1 MQFQDLREKLGHSAF
16 ATSEAFPSQGPAC
29 PETDVGVDE
38 KLHADAEKLLQV
50 WLRGECVKNFLGSLP
65 QYMPNASMENAIS
78 KFRSAANT
86 LLQDSI
92 SSLAAMQTSP
102 LVGETTCYPFSV
114 MVMAASIASAT
125 PMALLLDTV
134 LAVLHSLVHKHFHLN
149 LGRWENRSRY
159 WFVGSADTGEG
170 KRGAMKPVIQAAQK
184 VLRNSAGLMVGNPA
198 DDFHMQQSCTS
209 AAAID
214 KLRSTDGYLL
224 LHSDE
229 AGQCLDLTFSG
240 TSAGGTR
247 KSEHVDLTMFLDAA
261 HGDEFS
267 HTTMLD
273 RKKACK
279 REPTHRSDPVC
290 EPTPLTVATNMQ
302 VCWLQQELYFL
313 QYWAL
318 AAHTKPIGL
327 VQRCLF
333 SFGRALPAPDP
344 AMNTFWKDIFLP
356 FLESIF
362 STTLTTF
369 GPKASE
375 VAEQPLSMTR
385 SQEQLLFQ
393 LEELLKVFSSRR
405 RLNAVAKGAMPKCLY
420 WLGTC
425 IRTNFLLEHCMGAYI
440 QGLRS
445 PPGLSLV
452 VQDANVLSALNFLT
466 QRYLFGIMVVAT
478 SVAERSWCTISEQPK
493 HVIDNITE
501 YILQVLRAIPFPSIS
516 RKDIFHACLELA
528 WLAKRGDHSD
538 QLRAQ
543 DCLTKIFEGL
553 QDLARNLDM
562 FSFLPR
568 IP

>member
-1 MQFQDLREKLGHSAF
+1 MD
-16 ATSEAFPSQGPAC
+16 
-29 PETDVGVDE
+29 
-38 KLHADAEKLLQV
+38 
-50 WLRGECVKNFLGSLP
+50 
-65 QYMPNASMENAIS
+65 NAIS

-102 LVGETTCYPFSV
+102 LVGETTCYPFAV

-229 AGQCLDLTFSG
+229 AGQCLDLNFSG
-240 TSAGGTR
+240 TSAGGTK

-273 RKKACK
+273 RRKACK

-333 SFGRALPAPDP
+333 SFGRALPAPEP

-356 FLESIF
+356 FLDSIF
-362 STTLTTF
+362 TSILTTF

-425 IRTNFLLEHCMGAYI
+425 IRTNFFLEHCMGAYI
-440 QGLRS
+440 QCLRS

-452 VQDANVLSALNFLT
+452 VQDAHVLTAMNFLT

-478 SVAERSWCTISEQPK
+478 SVAERSWCTISDEPK

-501 YILQVLRAIPFPSIS
+501 YILQVLRASPFPSIW

-543 DCLTKIFEGL
+543 DSLTKIFEGL
-553 QDLARNLDM
+553 QDLPRSLDM
-562 FSFLPR
+562 FSYFSFVPSYNVCGFTPFLVSRSQSLGSEPWPPGHSGWCR
-568 IP
+568 VLQKACLRKHAIWNH